1 MVIFRNI
8 GGVLKRFTVDFC
20 TNESSKTMV
29 HAGWIT
35 LNRLGVFNGIQVFFS
50 FELTIYAMV
59 DFLNL

>member
-8 GGVLKRFTVDFC
+8 GGTLKRFTVDFC

-35 LNRLGVFNGIQVFFS
+35 LNRLGVFSGIQVFFS
-50 FELTIYAMV
+50 I
-59 DFLNL
+59 